1 MNSKTGLF
9 ARLGKTREA
18 LSRGLAGIFS
28 SSRSFDESDFEE
40 LEDQLIMADMG
51 VELSQHLVSQLRKRV
66 SREKPEDAAGL
77 VECLRE
83 EIHQVLQGV
92 SEPAPAETPS
102 RPRIV
107 LMVGVNG
114 VGKTTTVSKIAA
126 REKAA
131 GNHVMLA
138 ACDTFRAAAIE
149 QLKSWGEKL
158 DIPVIAQAHGSD
170 AAAVAFDAVSSAQAR
185 GVDVLFIDT
194 AGRQHTHGDLM
205 EQLKK
210 LRRVIDRVIPGAP
223 HEVLITVDAGN
234 GQNAIS
240 QVESFNSAIP
250 LTGLCVTKLDG
261 TARGGVV
268 VALARK
274 FGIPIRFVGVG
285 EGVDDLRQFDAREFA
300 NALIPDPGDREET

>member
-83 EIHQVLQGV
+83 EILEVLQGV
-92 SEPAPAETPS
+92 TEPESVETLS
-102 RPRIV
+102 KPRII

-131 GNHVMLA
+131 GNEVMLA

-158 DIPVIAQAHGSD
+158 DVPVIAQAHGSD
-170 AAAVAFDAVSSAQAR
+170 ACLLYTSPSPRDA
-185 GVDVLFIDT
+185 
-194 AGRQHTHGDLM
+194 
-205 EQLKK
+205 
-210 LRRVIDRVIPGAP
+210 
-223 HEVLITVDAGN
+223 
-234 GQNAIS
+234 
-240 QVESFNSAIP
+240 
-250 LTGLCVTKLDG
+250 
-261 TARGGVV
+261 
-268 VALARK
+268 
-274 FGIPIRFVGVG
+274 
-285 EGVDDLRQFDAREFA
+285 
-300 NALIPDPGDREET
+300 